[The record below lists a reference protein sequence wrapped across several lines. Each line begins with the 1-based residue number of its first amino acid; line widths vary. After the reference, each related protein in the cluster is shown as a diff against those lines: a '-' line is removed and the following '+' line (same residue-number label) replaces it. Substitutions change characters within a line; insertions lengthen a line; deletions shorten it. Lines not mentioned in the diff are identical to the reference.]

1 MNHPGV
7 TCYHS
12 QLLHW
17 LITFAFSQRLALLR
31 ACSSPLVTR
40 NLAWER
46 LREEMMDIS
55 GRSSEPTPV
64 LLKDGTLLEISH
76 FTYAIIFPIIFLLGI
91 AGNSLSSLLFTVTKL
106 NRTSCGVY
114 FLVLAIADTLALFG
128 GLHHCLTI
136 GYRLV
141 VPHPIF
147 CRLRNFIFYI
157 SMDMSSWM
165 VVAISV
171 DRYLKVKFPIKARM
185 YATRRL
191 AIIVSSTAGLVF
203 LVKNVHLATTF
214 IGDFTNDTADYCDPN
229 PDHPNYVHF
238 FKTIWPWIDLTTY
251 ALLPFLIVVICNG
264 LIIRDQYKR
273 RLKLRKRDLDM
284 ALITLLLVSSS
295 TLILCNLP
303 IALLA
308 IIYPYVSSS
317 FDTNDTYDNTAFAF
331 DILRLP
337 SYASLA
343 LNFYLYYYSS
353 VIFRQQAVNLYR
365 RVLRRQSKIKDIELT
380 PRIYHEPGRLDHRL
394 YSIDDPEDD
403 DDDDSSFPKLSGSS
417 FISNFYRQDAWT
429 VCSLCVLMIYSKFD
443 QTFSNK
449 DWARI

>member
-1 MNHPGV
+1 
-7 TCYHS
+7 
-12 QLLHW
+12 
-17 LITFAFSQRLALLR
+17 
-31 ACSSPLVTR
+31 
-40 NLAWER
+40 
-46 LREEMMDIS
+46 MDIS
-55 GRSSEPTPV
+55 GRSSEPTPE
-64 LLKDGTLLEISH
+64 LPKDAILLEISH
-76 FTYAIIFPIIFLLGI
+76 FIYAIIFPVIFLFGI
-91 AGNSLSSLLFTVTKL
+91 AGNSLSSLLFTITKL

-114 FLVLAIADTLALFG
+114 FLLLAVADTLALFG

-136 GYRLV
+136 GYGLV

-147 CRLRNFIFYI
+147 CRVRNFFFYI
-157 SMDMSSWM
+157 AMDMSSWM

-191 AIIVSSTAGLVF
+191 AIIVSSVAGLVF
-203 LVKNVHLATTF
+203 LLKNFHLATTF

-229 PDHPNYVHF
+229 PDHPGYVYF

-251 ALLPFLIVVICNG
+251 VLLPFAIVVVCNG

-273 RLKLRKRDLDM
+273 RWKLRKRDLDM

-295 TLILCNLP
+295 SLILCNLP

-308 IIYPYVSSS
+308 IIYPYVSNS
-317 FDTNDTYDNTAFAF
+317 FDTNDSYDNTAFAF
-331 DILRLP
+331 DMLRLP

-353 VIFRQQAVNLYR
+353 IIFRQQAVQLYR
-365 RVLRRQSKIKDIELT
+365 RVFRRQSKLNEIELT
-380 PRIYHEPGRLDHRL
+380 PRIYPDQGRLDNRL

-403 DDDDSSFPKLSGSS
+403 DNDDASFPKLNGSS
-417 FISNFYRQDAWT
+417 FISNFYRQDA
-429 VCSLCVLMIYSKFD
+429 
-443 QTFSNK
+443 
-449 DWARI
+449 

>member
-1 MNHPGV
+1 MV
-7 TCYHS
+7 
-12 QLLHW
+12 
-17 LITFAFSQRLALLR
+17 
-31 ACSSPLVTR
+31 
-40 NLAWER
+40 
-46 LREEMMDIS
+46 DIS
-55 GRSSEPTPV
+55 GRSNEPPPV
-64 LLKDGTLLEISH
+64 PFKDSTLLETSH
-76 FTYAIIFPIIFLLGI
+76 FIYAIIFPIIFLLGI
-91 AGNSLSSLLFTVTKL
+91 AGNSLSSLLFTITKL

-114 FLVLAIADTLALFG
+114 FLALAVADTVALFG

-136 GYRLV
+136 GYRLA

-147 CRLRNFIFYI
+147 CRVRNFFFYI

-191 AIIVSSTAGLVF
+191 AIIVSSVAGLV
-203 LVKNVHLATTF
+203 LLLKNVHLATPY
-214 IGDFTNDTADYCDPN
+214 IGDFSNDTADYCDPN
-229 PDHPNYVHF
+229 PEHPAYVHF

-251 ALLPFLIVVICNG
+251 ALLPFVIVVVCNG

-284 ALITLLLVSSS
+284 TLITLLLVSSS
-295 TLILCNLP
+295 SLILCNLP

-308 IIYPYVSSS
+308 IIYPYVSTS
-317 FDTNDTYDNTAFAF
+317 FDTNDSYDKTAFAF

-353 VIFRQQAVNLYR
+353 VIFRQQAIHLYR
-365 RVLRRQSKIKDIELT
+365 RVFRLQSKINEIELT
-380 PRIYHEPGRLDHRL
+380 PRIYREPGRLDHRL

-403 DDDDSSFPKLSGSS
+403 EDSTFPKLNGSS
-417 FISNFYRQDAWT
+417 FISNFYRQDA
-429 VCSLCVLMIYSKFD
+429 
-443 QTFSNK
+443 
-449 DWARI
+449 